1 MSTKSIID
9 DLLLGN
15 LSKAKIKTENTLYL
29 KMKEALEDIKAQV
42 SSGVYSDY
50 IGSPSTSVNEKK
62 KLDPVGKEDDD
73 IDNDGDSDE
82 SDSYLRNRRKVV
94 TKAINKI
101 PKLNIDDAGVNQYG
115 NKIIHHNKPEWLK
128 KAQAKRKKKNESVEL
143 DEDGSNR

>member
-73 IDNDGDSDE
+73 IDNDGDSDD
-82 SDSYLRNRRKVV
+82 SDAY
-94 TKAINKI
+94 
-101 PKLNIDDAGVNQYG
+101 
-115 NKIIHHNKPEWLK
+115 LK
-128 KAQAKRKKKNESVEL
+128 KRRDAISKAVKG
-143 DEDGSNR
+143 DG